1 MPSYGHLAMV
11 MMIRRR
17 VALFFALVFTAL
29 RAVLRDVAFERGPA
43 VVSHRSPFP
52 SNCVII
58 PSTYRTNR
66 ERGPMSE
73 GVRVVLLP
81 YHVYR
86 ALLDRVE
93 DLEDLLAMREAE
105 AEYRAGEGRPFDEIV
120 AELEAEDRADV
131 SG

>member
-1 MPSYGHLAMV
+1 
-11 MMIRRR
+11 
-17 VALFFALVFTAL
+17 
-29 RAVLRDVAFERGPA
+29 
-43 VVSHRSPFP
+43 
-52 SNCVII
+52 
-58 PSTYRTNR
+58 
-66 ERGPMSE
+66 MSE

-105 AEYRAGEGRPFDEIV
+105 AEYLAGEGRPFDEIV